1 MEAEMSVRVGGNR
14 VPVFD
19 PRNKYRGTPGKSPGT
34 RRVNVSGSAEK
45 RHGLSL
51 VRESLGSFL

>member
-1 MEAEMSVRVGGNR
+1 MSVRVGGNR

>member
-19 PRNKYRGTPGKSPGT
+19 PRNKYRGTPGT